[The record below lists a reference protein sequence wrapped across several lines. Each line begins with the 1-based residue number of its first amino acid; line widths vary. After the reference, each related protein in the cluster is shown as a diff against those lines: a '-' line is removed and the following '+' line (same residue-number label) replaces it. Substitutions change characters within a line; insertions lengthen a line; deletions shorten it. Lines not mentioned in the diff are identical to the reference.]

1 MNENI
6 EKPMILARQEFINK
20 LVEDINGS
28 GLPMFVVEPIL
39 RDVYAEVKTMMQKQ
53 YEAELTRY
61 EIQMQEMQMNNEQ
74 QGQLNDE

>member
-39 RDVYAEVKTMMQKQ
+39 RDVYAEVKTMIQKQ
-53 YEAELTRY
+53 YEAELAQY
-61 EIQMQEMQMNNEQ
+61 ESQMQEMQMNNEQ
-74 QGQLNDE
+74 QGQLSDE